1 MLFIFQDSQINRKLK
16 RTAFLFEIEIFLN
29 RINVVTVTFDPFKA
43 SLMNKSIFLMVV
55 YHSFNKNI
63 VHHNIDDNQKYFL
76 SSISVYYYDF

>member
-1 MLFIFQDSQINRKLK
+1 MLFIFHDSQINRKLK

-29 RINVVTVTFDPFKA
+29 SINVVTVTFDPFKA
-43 SLMNKSIFLMVV
+43 SVMNKSIFSMVV

>member
-1 MLFIFQDSQINRKLK
+1 MLFIFHDSQINRKLK

-29 RINVVTVTFDPFKA
+29 SINVVTVTFDPFKA
-43 SLMNKSIFLMVV
+43 SVMNKSIFLMVV

-63 VHHNIDDNQKYFL
+63 VHHNIDYNQKYFL

>member
-1 MLFIFQDSQINRKLK
+1 MLFIFHDSQINRKLK
-16 RTAFLFEIEIFLN
+16 RTAFLFEI
-29 RINVVTVTFDPFKA
+29 VTTFILFKKISVTFDPYKA
-43 SLMNKSIFLMVV
+43 SVMNKSIFLMVV